1 MVKRKQKVSQTEW
14 DRIFK
19 RVYMSGKFQ
28 FTDDIVEWMR
38 KKFEIKWE
46 SQLATEIFD
55 QGLKELKCPD
65 MPIRRKRRWKINMDI
80 IYLKKKRK
88 P

>member
-38 KKFEIKWE
+38 KKFEIK
-46 SQLATEIFD
+46 
-55 QGLKELKCPD
+55 
-65 MPIRRKRRWKINMDI
+65 
-80 IYLKKKRK
+80 
-88 P
+88 